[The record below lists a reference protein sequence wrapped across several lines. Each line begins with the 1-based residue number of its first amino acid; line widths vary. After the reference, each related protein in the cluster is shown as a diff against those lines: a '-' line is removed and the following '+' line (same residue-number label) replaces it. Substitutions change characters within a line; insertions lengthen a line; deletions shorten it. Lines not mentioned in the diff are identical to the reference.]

1 MARLSDNRVKIKY
14 ESLPLYLRHELEQF
28 EDDFLQAV
36 PKQGD
41 IIDVEN
47 LIEYYLT
54 FKKLSTTIIM
64 DIIGCIDT
72 KDYE

>member
-1 MARLSDNRVKIKY
+1 MARLSDDRIKIKY

-28 EDDFLQAV
+28 EDDFLQTV

-41 IIDVEN
+41 MIDIEN
-47 LIEYYLT
+47 LLNYYST
-54 FKKLSTTIIM
+54 FKKLSTIIIM

>member
-1 MARLSDNRVKIKY
+1 MARLSDDRVKIKY

-28 EDDFLQAV
+28 EDDFLQTV

-41 IIDVEN
+41 MIDIEN
-47 LIEYYLT
+47 LLNYYST
-54 FKKLSTTIIM
+54 FKKLSTIIIM

-72 KDYE
+72 KDY

>member
-1 MARLSDNRVKIKY
+1 MARLSDDRVKIKY

-28 EDDFLQAV
+28 EDDFLQTV

-41 IIDVEN
+41 MIDIEN
-47 LIEYYLT
+47 LLNYYST
-54 FKKLSTTIIM
+54 FKKLSTIIIM

>member
-1 MARLSDNRVKIKY
+1 MARLSGDRVKIKY

-28 EDDFLQAV
+28 EDDFLQTV

-41 IIDVEN
+41 MIDIEN
-47 LIEYYLT
+47 LLNYYST
-54 FKKLSTTIIM
+54 FKKLSTIIIM

-72 KDYE
+72 KDY

>member
-1 MARLSDNRVKIKY
+1 MARLSDDRVNIKY

-28 EDDFLQAV
+28 EDDFLQTV

-41 IIDVEN
+41 MIDIEN
-47 LIEYYLT
+47 LLNYYST
-54 FKKLSTTIIM
+54 FKKLSTIIIM

>member
-1 MARLSDNRVKIKY
+1 MARLSDDRVKIKY

-28 EDDFLQAV
+28 EDDFLQTV

-41 IIDVEN
+41 MIDIEN
-47 LIEYYLT
+47 LLNYYST
-54 FKKLSTTIIM
+54 FKKLSTIIIM

-72 KDYE
+72 NDYE